1 MISYPRQNL
10 GKWYCK
16 LKMNNF
22 CGQGC
27 SSYVTEKSSL
37 EEAVLCL
44 EESSCSSSCT
54 ISDPLCPRRWVG
66 CVREE
71 HGRCGADVAVLL
83 CTGKAPLLCSSSPL
97 KPGMKCL
104 QSCWRCKC
112 WVAPMLGIRSF
123 IDILLELCW
132 YGQSCLR
139 FLLLHALCFASPHT
153 IWRSYYLVGFPR
165 DAISLKVHVNL
176 LSGSLY
182 F

>member
-1 MISYPRQNL
+1 
-10 GKWYCK
+10 
-16 LKMNNF
+16 MNNF

-44 EESSCSSSCT
+44 EKSSCSSSCT

-112 WVAPMLGIRSF
+112 WVAPMLLWELGVLQAFSWNFAGMDKAAWGSF
-123 IDILLELCW
+123 CSMLCA
-132 YGQSCLR
+132 
-139 FLLLHALCFASPHT
+139 LLLHTPSGEVT
-153 IWRSYYLVGFPR
+153 VWLVSQGMPFP
-165 DAISLKVHVNL
+165 
-176 LSGSLY
+176 
-182 F
+182 